1 MKRFAALLLALV
13 MALGTASAQE
23 AEMTAQGVTVV
34 RNHVEE
40 TVGHQQIVVDYPT
53 FSCEDPQLEL
63 YLTDQIT
70 APIQALQRR
79 GQMAQDDAY
88 ADGGLDEI
96 RGGYNVSLDFPGLL
110 SVEATVRNR
119 PVDAQEATTEFF
131 YLLVDL
137 DKQQSVTVNDLF
149 EEDAGTVNA
158 ALQSAVYA
166 RVSAQEGL
174 APIASKADVPMPKSY
189 FVASA
194 AFRLLYAPGQLADE
208 AVVVDIPW
216 SELALTPSSLMTGEE
231 TQPAATATPQ
241 VQQTA
246 TPLATVTPAPPATLD
261 PNFSLAPVVT
271 PTPMPLAGNDAITV
285 DVLTHGLW
293 KPLGTD
299 GEVYYQF
306 TADGKLL
313 TVTVTDY
320 TVTDG
325 VLASG
330 VLNGTLD
337 IGSDSAFTLHGEN
350 GELSGY
356 VLNRQGESVAPEE
369 FVTPTPTPIPTP
381 TPSPTPPPTPTPT
394 PTPTPSPTPTLSPY
408 QQAVQQAPNL
418 ANLSDAAFEKAQTLP
433 VYCAPGEETYRV
445 DGAQVD
451 TDEPVLI
458 YGVEN
463 GWVLVSYTIG
473 NGSRGRIGY
482 IKNTTLADAEN
493 VAKLGF
499 CSVPLTLASDCEGT
513 DDPLYGKEPLT
524 SLQAGDK
531 VTLLA
536 FMGDEWAYVQIGLEG
551 RVCRLFIPRS
561 ALSQN

>member
-1 MKRFAALLLALV
+1 MKRYVALLLALMMV
-13 MALGTASAQE
+13 LGTASAQE

-53 FSCEDPQLEL
+53 FSCEDAQLEL
-63 YLTDQIT
+63 FLTDQIT
-70 APIQALQRR
+70 APIQALQHR
-79 GQMAQDDAY
+79 GQMAEDAAY
-88 ADGGLDEI
+88 ADGGMDEI

-119 PVDAQEATTEFF
+119 AVNAQTATTEFF

-137 DKQQSVTVNDLF
+137 DKQLCVTVNDLF
-149 EEDAGTVNA
+149 EEPEDEVKAV
-158 ALQSAVYA
+158 LQSAVYA
-166 RVSAQEGL
+166 RTSTQEGF
-174 APIASKADVPMPKSY
+174 AVASEAEVPMPRSY
-189 FVASA
+189 YVAA
-194 AFRLLYAPGQLADE
+194 PAFRLLYAPGQLTSE

-216 SELALTPSSLMTGEE
+216 EELDLTPSALLTGEE
-231 TQPAATATPQ
+231 AQTAATATPI
-241 VQQTA
+241 QQTP
-246 TPLATVTPAPPATLD
+246 TPLTTVTPAPPATLD

-320 TVTDG
+320 TVTDS
-325 VLASG
+325 VLSSD

-337 IGSDSAFTLHGEN
+337 IGSDSAFTLRGEN

-356 VLNRQGESVAPEE
+356 VLNRQGDSVAPEE
-369 FVTPTPTPIPTP
+369 FVTPTPTPV
-381 TPSPTPPPTPTPT
+381 PTPT

-445 DGAQVD
+445 EGAQVD
-451 TDEPVLI
+451 TDDSVLI

-473 NGSRGRIGY
+473 NGSRGRMGY

-499 CSVPLTLASDCEGT
+499 CSVPLTLASDCDGT
-513 DDPLYGKEPLT
+513 DDPLYGKETLT
-524 SLQAGDK
+524 SLKAGDQ

-561 ALSQN
+561 ALAQN

>member
-1 MKRFAALLLALV
+1 MKRFVALLLALL

-23 AEMTAQGVTVV
+23 AEMTGQGVTVV

-40 TVGHQQIVVDYPT
+40 TVGRQQIVVDYPT
-53 FSCEDPQLEL
+53 FSCEDAQLEL

-79 GQMAQDDAY
+79 GQMAQDEAY

-119 PVDAQEATTEFF
+119 AVDAEEATTEFF

-137 DKQQSVTVNDLF
+137 DRKQSVTVNDLF
-149 EEDAGTVNA
+149 EEEPDAVNA
-158 ALQSAVYA
+158 ALRSAVYA
-166 RVSAQEGL
+166 RVSTQEGL
-174 APIASKADVPMPKSY
+174 APEIASEADVPMPKSY

-194 AFRLLYAPGQLADE
+194 AFRLLYAPGQLASE

-216 SELALTPSSLMTGEE
+216 AELPLTPSALMTGEE
-231 TQPAATATPQ
+231 PQTTATAEPQ
-241 VQQTA
+241 AQLSA

-261 PNFSLAPVVT
+261 PNFSLAPVIT

-285 DVLTHGLW
+285 DVLMHGLW

-325 VLASG
+325 VLSSG

-337 IGSDSAFTLHGEN
+337 IGSDSAFTLRGEN

-369 FVTPTPTPIPTP
+369 FVTPTPTPV
-381 TPSPTPPPTPTPT
+381 

-418 ANLSDAAFEKAQTLP
+418 ANLSNVAFEKAQTLP

-451 TDEPVLI
+451 TDDTVLI

-473 NGSRGRIGY
+473 NGSRGRMGY

-499 CSVPLTLASDCEGT
+499 CSVPLTLASDCDGT
-513 DDPLYGKEPLT
+513 DDPLYAKETLT
-524 SLQAGDK
+524 SLKAGDQ

-561 ALSQN
+561 ALSQS